1 MSFFDSH
8 IFTYMLLP
16 LLIFMARICDV
27 TIGTVRIIFVT
38 RGRKFL
44 APLIGFFEILIWL
57 LAIGKVMQNLNNIFC
72 YIAYAGGFAAG
83 NFIGIYIEEKM
94 AMGTLVVHIVTGK
107 DASELIENLR
117 TRGYGITSMPAE
129 GSTGRVHVIYTVI
142 KRGDLKDVVATIK
155 KFNPKAF
162 YSVED
167 VRFVKEG
174 IFPLEGPY
182 RNKSVLPLGR
192 LFRNRK

>member
-1 MSFFDSH
+1 
-8 IFTYMLLP
+8 MLLP

-38 RGRKFL
+38 RGRKLL

-117 TRGYGITSMPAE
+117 NSGYGITSMPAE
-129 GSTGRVHVIYTVI
+129 GRAGRVHVIYTVI

-174 IFPLEGPY
+174 IFPLEGSY
-182 RNKSVLPLGR
+182 RDRGILPLGR

>member
-1 MSFFDSH
+1 MSFFDSD

-16 LLIFMARICDV
+16 LLIFLARICDV
-27 TIGTVRIIFVT
+27 TIGTVRVIFVT

-57 LAIGKVMQNLNNIFC
+57 LAIGKVMQNLNNVFC
-72 YIAYAGGFAAG
+72 FIAYAGGFAAG

-107 DASELIENLR
+107 DASELIKNLR
-117 TRGYGITSMPAE
+117 TKGYGITSMPAE
-129 GSTGRVHVIYTVI
+129 GSTGLVHIIYTVI

-182 RNKSVLPLGR
+182 RNKSALPLGR

>member
-16 LLIFMARICDV
+16 LLIFLARICDV
-27 TIGTVRIIFVT
+27 TIGTVRIIFVM
-38 RGRKFL
+38 RGRKYL

-117 TRGYGITSMPAE
+117 TMGYGITSMPAE
-129 GSTGRVHVIYTVI
+129 GRSGRVHVIYTVI